1 MVAKGKSMMEAEIDF
16 QYQIFKLMLEQY
28 PKLVQQC
35 AEQWEQQIKGEA
47 KANSDG
53 DTEICLSMQSNHHLN
68 ETINLQKE
76 SIAFFENVMLVLIES
91 YAESHLLAIS
101 QGLQPQAGPK
111 LLQYYNTIQR
121 NFPELPNI
129 KDAWPDLQKFIS
141 KRNKFI
147 HEFALNSKSG
157 SIKPMQQLDYA
168 YNLLSQ
174 VAKQINAN
182 NKK

>member
-1 MVAKGKSMMEAEIDF
+1 MVAKGRSNLEAEIDF
-16 QYQIFKLMLEQY
+16 QYQVFRLILEQY
-28 PKLVQQC
+28 PKLVEEC
-35 AEQWEQQIKGEA
+35 ARQWEQQIKGEA

-68 ETINLQKE
+68 ETINLQEE
-76 SIAFFENVMLVLIES
+76 SIAFFENVMLALIES

-129 KDAWPDLQKFIS
+129 KDVWPNLQKFIS

-147 HEFALNSKSG
+147 HEFALDSKFDA
-157 SIKPMQQLDYA
+157 IKPMQQLEYA
-168 YNLLSQ
+168 YKLLSQ
-174 VAKQINAN
+174 VAKQINLN